1 MGERFYWWEA
11 VVTIRKCVL
20 TVTTILLSPGTDVS
34 TTADPQH
41 EEHMKANEKGAL
53 ISLTV
58 VMFAVTMQAWAQP
71 YVDPDVNRAEL
82 FALMGNYFVLLVGL
96 GYRTQE
102 GTNGELQG
110 EGSIEG
116 QLVPLISLGVACLAV
131 VLTFPMIW
139 AVKHLI
145 APDNASEGSA
155 DSQGDD
161 LNQRGYSSDRVLH
174 RLVCGKERTLE
185 VSTLKA
191 AALCLL
197 IVAIYLASLVVIAA
211 VGCDKEAQYFYC
223 RTHTQVLDYM
233 NALVYVLVGAAVS
246 YSFWVFI
253 KKFGTLLDSFGMD
266 KSHSLGNDVVDMLH
280 KGMVGTA
287 NAWAANPLLPP
298 TDRARAKDIMGKI
311 KQFKLATGV
320 KYDKNFARF
329 FKDEEVYT
337 VYAWLIQAE
346 EDEREALKWFV
357 DELTE
362 KKSERDF
369 KLISCPCSKRIDR
382 LCCLNFRETC
392 KRRNRPKSF
401 FEDLDADATV
411 EASEAET
418 WSELYDLQQQMT
430 DRERFD
436 RFGEV
441 ATNSMMELQELK
453 LEGREDNAQ
462 TRKQLKLHQKSTG
475 QSLGRS
481 SVSDGDFERK
491 NREMRAQGRGTLTK
505 LGRDTEGALGSK
517 KAKKAK
523 ESPLL
528 SLGTKRRSSSQ
539 SSADLDTVEESS
551 WAIGG
556 GGEDASS
563 SSWNPF
569 AAGSGWGKYEK
580 EPEPEPEPDLVLG
593 GFSSTEPAAATA
605 KSGLLGALFDRGG
618 RSKAKAAAQQ
628 EVEMISV
635 DRFQSPF
642 AAELFGDSGANTSH
656 AFATAE
662 PSKKELKKMAKESE
676 KLAKSAQKSAKKTEQ
691 QERKLDKQQ
700 EKEERKRVQ
709 AKTKGKDNEWGV
721 THTHTAAEK
730 AKRTSTAAAKEKLK
744 EKKQARSSSSG
755 GGGGGG
761 GGGRASGGGGDPFD
775 SSFGS
780 IGGADEFDDP
790 ATSKETKK
798 KKKKK
803 KKKKGDDGD
812 DDWMRTTNIMQSHD
826 RGGF

>member
-1 MGERFYWWEA
+1 MIWTLNKLQERTDDEGDEDSGIY
-11 VVTIRKCVL
+11 RSRDRDLRCKYG
-20 TVTTILLSPGTDVS
+20 TVQIKNVKS
-34 TTADPQH
+34 
-41 EEHMKANEKGAL
+41 AL
-53 ISLTV
+53 IIL
-58 VMFAVTMQAWAQP
+58 
-71 YVDPDVNRAEL
+71 
-82 FALMGNYFVLLVGL
+82 VLLVT
-96 GYRTQE
+96 Y
-102 GTNGELQG
+102 
-110 EGSIEG
+110 
-116 QLVPLISLGVACLAV
+116 
-131 VLTFPMIW
+131 
-139 AVKHLI
+139 
-145 APDNASEGSA
+145 
-155 DSQGDD
+155 
-161 LNQRGYSSDRVLH
+161 
-174 RLVCGKERTLE
+174 
-185 VSTLKA
+185 
-191 AALCLL
+191 AL
-197 IVAIYLASLVVIAA
+197 SGVVIVQ
-211 VGCDKEAQYFYC
+211 VGCPDVVDCSQDISKSSQELSKEKTQQEHPRFYC
-223 RTHTQVLDYM
+223 RTHSTILDYM
-233 NALVYVLVGAAVS
+233 NLLVYLMVGSAVG
-246 YSFWVFI
+246 YSVWVFL
-253 KKFGTLLDSFGMD
+253 KKFGMLLDSFGQD
-266 KSHSLGNDVVDMLH
+266 KHKKLDDDTLDMLH

-287 NAWAANPLLPP
+287 NAWAADPRLPSSE
-298 TDRARAKDIMGKI
+298 RAKAHDVMSKI
-311 KQFKLATGV
+311 KQFKIVKGI
-320 KYDKNFARF
+320 KYDANFARF

-346 EDEREALKWFV
+346 ESDRSDLKWFV

-362 KKSERDF
+362 KKLGRDF
-369 KLISCPCSKRIDR
+369 KLLTCPNRRCDS
-382 LCCLNFRETC
+382 LCCKDFREWC
-392 KRRNRPKSF
+392 VKRNRPASF
-401 FEDLDADATV
+401 FENFDADATA
-411 EASEAET
+411 EATEAET
-418 WSELYDLQQQMT
+418 WGALYDLQQQMT
-430 DRERFD
+430 ERERFL
-436 RFGEV
+436 RFGEK
-441 ATNSMMELQELK
+441 ATDSMMELQELT
-453 LEGREDNAQ
+453 LEGREDNEE
-462 TRKQLKLHQKSTG
+462 TRRQLGLQSTATHRLSIKGSAVETDLVKKNQRLREAGKS
-475 QSLGRS
+475 QLG
-481 SVSDGDFERK
+481 
-491 NREMRAQGRGTLTK
+491 A
-505 LGRDTEGALGSK
+505 LGRDVDGALGSK
-517 KAKKAK
+517 KLDRKS
-523 ESPLL
+523 ESSRL

-556 GGEDASS
+556 GGGDASS

-593 GFSSTEPAAATA
+593 GFSSTEPAAAPA

-642 AAELFGDSGANTSH
+642 ATELFGDSGANTSH

-761 GGGRASGGGGDPFD
+761 GGGRASGGGGDPFE